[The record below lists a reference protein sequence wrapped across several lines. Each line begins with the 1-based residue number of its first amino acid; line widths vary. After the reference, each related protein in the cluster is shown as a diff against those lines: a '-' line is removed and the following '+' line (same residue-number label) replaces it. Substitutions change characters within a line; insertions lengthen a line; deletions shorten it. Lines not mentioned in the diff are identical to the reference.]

1 MTLADVLTELATR
14 GALKHSRV
22 PAMKTS
28 LKYFAA
34 ALGHASP
41 EACPVDA
48 ACREEAT
55 WATALEDHWHALE
68 AQDRTMSAY
77 TRRNVRNDIRKV
89 FTLAEASGLLPG
101 PLPERLLPAR
111 ANLMAFRRQQ
121 LETNPYPETYQY
133 HNRVSYTLP
142 QAQWPPE
149 IQDAWQEYRTRCGVR
164 IRETS
169 FASYLVQMRMYLG
182 YFVNVQGLTPT
193 LDDLFD
199 RAHLTAF
206 VRWHAARMGRT
217 LSVQGRQTAIMIATM
232 AKVLEHPTQHTLAD
246 FRRTL
251 KVPTPVHNKRN
262 HWVSL
267 ATLEAVAEAC
277 LAEGRAPLVP
287 AGRASRFPGAQR
299 AGRFQRGLILKLLIR
314 VPLRQRNIREMQL
327 GKHLAKD
334 PQTGHWH
341 LEFRGDELKVGNRG
355 AAVNTYHVDL
365 TDYCPEWLPL
375 LEEFLQVHRPKLPN
389 AATSRFLFLGQHG
402 IPYSPK
408 TLHMDLSEVVAM
420 RTGQRFYPHLIRTIW
435 ATEHLEDTQDFT
447 VVATMLGDT
456 LGTVMKTYY
465 DIVHKDQHAK
475 AKDFLRRALRTG

>member
-1 MTLADVLTELATR
+1 LQWPYFNRIFQHDK
-14 GALKHSRV
+14 AL
-22 PAMKTS
+22 
-28 LKYFAA
+28 AA
-34 ALGHASP
+34 ALGHASL
-41 EACPVDA
+41 EQCPADA
-48 ACREEAT
+48 ACRQEAT
-55 WATALEDHWHALE
+55 WATALEDHWRTLE
-68 AQDRTMSAY
+68 TQGRTISAY

-89 FTLAEASGLLPG
+89 FKLAEASGLLQAS
-101 PLPERLLPAR
+101 LPERLLPVR
-111 ANLMAFRRQQ
+111 PNLMAFRRQQ
-121 LETNPYPETYQY
+121 LETNPYPETYRY
-133 HNRVSYTLP
+133 HGVAYTLP
-142 QAQWPPE
+142 QTAWPPA
-149 IQDAWQEYRTRCGVR
+149 IAQAWQEYRTRCGVR

-169 FASYLVQMRMYLG
+169 FASYLIQMRMYLG

-193 LDDLFD
+193 LDDLF
-199 RAHLTAF
+199 AVAQLAAF

-232 AKVLEHPTQHTLAD
+232 AKVLEHPAQHTLAD
-246 FRRTL
+246 FRRSL

-341 LEFRGDELKVGNRG
+341 LAFRGDELKVGNRG
-355 AAVNTYHVDL
+355 AAVNKYEVNL
-365 TDYCPEWLPL
+365 TTYCPEWLPL
-375 LEEFLQVHRPKLPN
+375 LDEFLQVHRPKLPN

-402 IPYSPK
+402 IPYSTK

-435 ATEHLEDTQDFT
+435 ATEYLDKTQDFAT
-447 VVATMLGDT
+447 AATMLGDT

-465 DIVHKDQHAK
+465 DVIHRDQHAK
-475 AKDFLRRALRTG
+475 AKAFLGTALHTG